1 MEFRTYQNRLSQL
14 SARFNLMVCLVFG
27 LLIANILLTILASY
41 TTYSQKIEVTPF
53 FGGESYR
60 KSATSPDAH
69 YLELMSENF
78 IYSRLNVTP
87 ETVRSNYKRLSTYV
101 DAASFSEMMK
111 RLNLEASM
119 IQAKKISST
128 FSITDDIKVD
138 INRLTADVTGVLQ
151 RHVGLREIE
160 PENITYH
167 LAYQYHQGRLTLL
180 KFTKLNPSLKEKS
193 HV

>member
-27 LLIANILLTILASY
+27 LLIANVLLTILASY

-60 KSATSPDAH
+60 KSATSLDIH

-87 ETVRSNYKRLSTYV
+87 ETVASSYKRLSTYI
-101 DAASFSEMMK
+101 DAGSFAEMMK

-119 IQAKKISST
+119 IKAKKISST
-128 FSITDDIKVD
+128 FSITHIKVD
-138 INRLTADVTGVLQ
+138 INRITADVTGVLQ

-160 PENITYH
+160 PESITYH

-193 HV
+193 HA